1 MHVANIKPKKS
12 WTKLEDLVTEAIG
25 ETGTLAEGKT
35 YEFYNNG
42 GATAQVLSQEKEPT
56 AKDVGRL
63 VPAGRSVKYT
73 MSANVCYV
81 KAAGECDLHVEEV

>member
-1 MHVANIKPKKS
+1 MHVANIKPKRS

-42 GATAQVLSQEKEPT
+42 G
-56 AKDVGRL
+56 
-63 VPAGRSVKYT
+63 
-73 MSANVCYV
+73 
-81 KAAGECDLHVEEV
+81 CDLHVEEVQYGDKIKLSTTHCASLDMHGSVLDIHD